1 MKKLSF
7 VLLISVLLVSNFL
20 LVCAAESTLK
30 IDNEQV
36 EYDSIKYSIS
46 SNKLLTGALICA
58 IYDDN
63 GSLTGVSIKK
73 DISNENKWTID
84 SPIYCEKGTTKI
96 MFFNSFDK
104 MNPWSEIVSSNW
116 VRPDKQTSPT
126 LLYQG
131 QASIRIV
138 TSEGKVIYIDPY
150 AGNGYDLP
158 ADLILVT
165 HGHFDH
171 NGLNKIRNRNND
183 CRIITQ
189 NEAIKYGEHQTFDLG
204 YVKVEAV
211 EAGFNSLHS
220 VTNCVGYVLT
230 FSNGKSVYVTGDTS
244 MTEQMSRMKDM
255 QIDYAFYCC
264 DGVYNMGLDE
274 AAKCAEMVGAKH
286 NIPYHI
292 TAENDKTYDRSLA
305 EKFNAPNRL
314 IIDEG
319 EEIKLD

>member
-1 MKKLSF
+1 MKKLLSL
-7 VLLISVLLVSNFL
+7 LLILTLSVSTCLTGF
-20 LVCAAESTLK
+20 AAKPMLK
-30 IDNEQV
+30 IDSEQV
-36 EYDSIKYSIS
+36 KYGSIKYSIS
-46 SNKLLTGALICA
+46 SNEPLSGALICA
-58 IYDDN
+58 VYDNN
-63 GSLTGVSIKK
+63 GVLTGVTIKNH
-73 DISNENKWTID
+73 ISDESKWTIEPNI
-84 SPIYCEKGTTKI
+84 SYEKGMTKI
-96 MFFNSFDK
+96 MFWNSLDDMK
-104 MNPWSEIVSSNW
+104 PWTEAVSSNW
-116 VRPDKQTSPT
+116 EKSDNQTSPV

-138 TSEGKVIYIDPY
+138 TNEGKVIYIDPY
-150 AGNGYDLP
+150 AGSGYDLP

-171 NGLNKIRNRNND
+171 NGLNKIQSRNSD
-183 CRIITQ
+183 CQIITQ
-189 NEAIKYGEHQTFDLG
+189 NEAIKDGKHQIFDLG
-204 YVKVEAV
+204 YVKIEPV

-220 VTNCVGYVLT
+220 VENCVGYVLT

-286 NIPYHI
+286 NIPYHL
-292 TAENDKTYDRSLA
+292 TATTGKTYDRILA

-314 IIDEG
+314 IVDEG
-319 EEIKLD
+319 EEIKVD